1 MIYACPRLKTRSR
14 SPPPTADL
22 SYQTQG
28 CLADLGVPWSPA
40 ENQDGNRQIF
50 LKQYVS
56 GMGGRAL
63 FDAPCIFCCWVHYAF
78 LIFFSSPCFF
88 SLPLCTIYRTSAPSP
103 LTLFGLLR
111 SIKQRFLCNNLFFG
125 HFFAGLNFRTVELL
139 PWQQKFL
146 LGFMCI
152 RFPTW

>member
-1 MIYACPRLKTRSR
+1 MLVPDSRPGREAHRPRRTCPTKHKAAWLILVFPGPQLKTKME
-14 SPPPTADL
+14 TDKYFLNNMFLAWEEGHFL
-22 SYQTQG
+22 MLHVFFVVG
-28 CLADLGVPWSPA
+28 CIMHFSFFFQVP
-40 ENQDGNRQIF
+40 
-50 LKQYVS
+50 V
-56 GMGGRAL
+56 
-63 FDAPCIFCCWVHYAF
+63 
-78 LIFFSSPCFF
+78 FF